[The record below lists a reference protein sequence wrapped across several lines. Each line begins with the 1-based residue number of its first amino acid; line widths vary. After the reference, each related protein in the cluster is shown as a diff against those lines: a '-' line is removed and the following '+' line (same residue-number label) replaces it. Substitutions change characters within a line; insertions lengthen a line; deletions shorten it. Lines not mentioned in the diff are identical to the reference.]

1 MDLSHR
7 IDKAMSA
14 AIARAQGAHQPEGAV
29 PGRLAAAL
37 HYAVTPGGA
46 RIRPTICLS
55 VSKACGDDR
64 PALADSA
71 AIALELIHCASLVH
85 DDLPAF
91 DDADFRRG
99 KPTVHLAFSEPL
111 AVLTGDSLIIAAFD
125 ELGRAADQDAARAL
139 KLVRLLAR
147 HTGMPHGICAGQ
159 GWESEAQVDL
169 RAYHMSK
176 TAALFVAATQMGALA
191 AGQDPEPWEEL
202 GARIGE
208 AFQVADDLRDA
219 LYDEDALG
227 KPAGQD
233 VANARPSA
241 VEELGVQ
248 GAIKHL
254 QDILSGAIAS
264 IPSCPGEAQLAQLV
278 RLYAERMTPVAPVR
292 V

>member
-14 AIARAQGAHQPEGAV
+14 AIARAQGANAPEGAV

-55 VSKACGDDR
+55 VAKACGDDR

-147 HTGMPHGICAGQ
+147 HTGMPYGICAGQ
-159 GWESEAQVDL
+159 GWESETQVDL

-219 LYDEDALG
+219 LYDEEALG

-264 IPSCPGEAQLAQLV
+264 IPSCPGEGQLAQLV
-278 RLYAERMTPVAPVR
+278 RLYAERMTPVAPAR

>member
-7 IDKAMSA
+7 IDTAMSA
-14 AIARAQGAHQPEGAV
+14 AIARAQGQASPDGAV

-55 VSKACGDDR
+55 VAKACGDDR
-64 PALADSA
+64 PALSDSA

-91 DDADFRRG
+91 DNADFRRG

-111 AVLTGDSLIIAAFD
+111 AVLTGDSLIIAAFE
-125 ELGRAADQDAARAL
+125 ELGGADDADAARAL
-139 KLVRLLAR
+139 RLVRLLSR

-169 RAYHMSK
+169 RAYHRSK

-219 LYDEDALG
+219 LYDEQALG

-264 IPSCPGEAQLAQLV
+264 IPSCPGEGQLAQLV
-278 RLYAERMTPVAPVR
+278 RLYAERMTPVAPAR